1 MSRSIPCVYCTATRA
16 GLQPKAPAKREKQR
30 DFLRTHAGYD
40 IIYKMSIC
48 ALLAVGDG
56 AVTAVDAVLILRYLI
71 GMIAALPV

>member
-1 MSRSIPCVYCTATRA
+1 M
-16 GLQPKAPAKREKQR
+16 
-30 DFLRTHAGYD
+30 RTHAGYD

-71 GMIAALPV
+71 GMIAALPVEAA